1 MGMAASQ
8 ARYLQ
13 LTARKTNVEYQGQ
26 QINQQRTALANESAG
41 LFNQLLGLDVPT
53 APSSSAYT
61 KTQYT
66 FSDGAN
72 DYTITNISNL
82 RGDPD
87 YNAEVT
93 YYYTAAEYTGIALKR
108 ADLGVKNVAGAY
120 WLTDGAIVDPVNK
133 TKLTQCTAADKDYD
147 TDYAALLQ
155 ICKDNPDINMATD
168 LGYDPDT
175 QTLGTVENAY
185 KYTNAKGVTYYYD
198 ITDLENMPADGS
210 AAALSSYYASD
221 VDEKVYNTQR
231 ANITKE
237 DSGRYSAIQLED
249 YSATFDLTTTSSTDE
264 NAYNDAMNE
273 YTYQQALY
281 QKRVQDI
288 NAKTEA
294 IEAEDRTLELQL
306 KQLDTEQEALQT
318 EMESVK
324 KVIDKNIDQTFKTFS
339 S

>member
-26 QINQQRTALANESAG
+26 QINQQRTQLANESAG
-41 LFNQLLGLDVPT
+41 LFNELLGLNVPT
-53 APSSSAYT
+53 APSSSDYT
-61 KTQYT
+61 TTQYA
-66 FSDGAN
+66 FSDGSN
-72 DYTITNISNL
+72 DYTITNITNL

-93 YYYTAAEYTGIALKR
+93 YYYTASEYSGIAMKR
-108 ADLGVKNVAGAY
+108 ADLGVKDVSGTY
-120 WLTDGAIVDPVNK
+120 WLTDGAKVDPSNK
-133 TKLTQCTAADKDYD
+133 TKLTQCTDTDTAYN

-155 ICKDNPDINMATD
+155 VCKDNPTTNMATD
-168 LGYDPDT
+168 LGYDAET
-175 QTLGTVENAY
+175 QTLADVDGAY
-185 KYTNAKGVTYYYD
+185 KYTNSSGTTYYYD
-198 ITDLENMPADGS
+198 ITDLESMPVDGS
-210 AAALSSYYASD
+210 ASALSSYYAAD
-221 VDEKVYNTQR
+221 VDKKVYNTEK
-231 ANITKE
+231 AVITKE

-249 YSATFDLTTTSSTDE
+249 YSTTFDLATSTTTDE

-281 QKRVQDI
+281 QKQVQDI
-288 NAKTEA
+288 NAKTES
-294 IEAEDRTLELQL
+294 IEVEDRTLELQL